1 MAEPSQD
8 PVSPLRQ
15 LLMQFIGGGGGG
27 MAASRQGPA
36 PAPAQQAAPASP
48 SVPVVTSGANQVPA
62 ERPSLL
68 ESLRENVNDM
78 VRPPPSTA
86 DRLAALGAGVLTNP
100 RSRSG
105 FFGDLAAGIQAQQQ
119 FEGRAR
125 EERLKGIE
133 AQARIAEQERRAQME
148 KAKFAEETTPGTLS
162 ARLKEAE
169 IASRTAQAGAANRP
183 QYQVVGTDAQG
194 NAVVV
199 DMRDPTRT
207 QVLQGVRPTRSEI
220 AQSTAERARIERADR
235 AGQTAVQNAVR
246 NGQVR
251 ENDQAGQNRI
261 YQDAY
266 QRTLRSMEESA
277 SAPGARGPQQP
288 QAPSEG
294 GPTRLDFNTGRPQ

>member
-27 MAASRQGPA
+27 MAAPRQGPA
-36 PAPAQQAAPASP
+36 PAPAPVQQAAPASP

-68 ESLRENVNDM
+68 ESLRENVSDM

-86 DRLAALGAGVLTNP
+86 DSLAALGAGMLTNP

-169 IASRTAQAGAANRP
+169 IASRMAQAGAANRP

-207 QVLQGVRPTRSEI
+207 QVLQGVRPTRSEL
-220 AQSTAERARIERADR
+220 AANAAEERIRGRALSAATRAVD
-235 AGQTAVQNAVR
+235 A
-246 NGQVR
+246 
-251 ENDQAGQNRI
+251 EIQAGQRRAADREGRI
-261 YQDAY
+261 RELFPMYLDLA
-266 QRTLRSMEESA
+266 RREEAATTSGQGSQQP
-277 SAPGARGPQQP
+277 SAPT
-288 QAPSEG
+288 EG
-294 GPTRLDFNTGRPQ
+294 GAAGRVRLPNL